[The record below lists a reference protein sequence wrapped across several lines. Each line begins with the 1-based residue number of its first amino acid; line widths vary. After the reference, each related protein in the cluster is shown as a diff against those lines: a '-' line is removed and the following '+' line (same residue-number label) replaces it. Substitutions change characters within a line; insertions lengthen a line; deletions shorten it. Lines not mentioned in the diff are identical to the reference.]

1 MKKTEMHITGKDCV
15 LYVQE
20 NAEYL
25 LVQPVD
31 EHDRA
36 LLDSEVDYIAGNT
49 NKRFALAAFNIDD
62 WNRALTPWE
71 MPLLRGKGRFGS
83 GASDTLDWMCRL
95 LLPYCTERLGMVQG
109 NARCLLGGYSLA
121 GLFALWSGYQ
131 TDKFCGVA
139 GVSPSVWYEGWL
151 EFAAQSSLH
160 AESVYL
166 SLGTK
171 EENAKHP
178 VLAQI
183 GHRIREY
190 VHILADATSRRAMF
204 WNGTKAAI
212 SAIRTRAPPKDFCG
226 CCKTAAEKKSAV
238 RMRRSLHFVL

>member
-1 MKKTEMHITGKDCV
+1 MKKTEMHIAGKDCV
-15 LYVQE
+15 LYAQE

-36 LLDSEVDYIAGNT
+36 LLDSEVAYIADNT
-49 NKRFALAAFNIDD
+49 DKRFVLVAFHIDD

-71 MPLLRGKGRFGS
+71 MPLLCGKGCFGS
-83 GASDTLDWMCRL
+83 GAADTLDWMCRR
-95 LLPYCTERLGMVQG
+95 LLPYCTERLGMAPGSV
-109 NARCLLGGYSLA
+109 RCFLGGYSLA

-131 TDKFCGVA
+131 TDKFRGVA

-151 EFAAQSSLH
+151 EFAAKSSLH

-190 VHILADATSRRAMF
+190 AQILADSDRARHVLE
-204 WNGTKAAI
+204 WNEGGHFSDSDT
-212 SAIRTRAPPKDFCG
+212 RTAKGFLWLLQNG
-226 CCKTAAEKKSAV
+226 G
-238 RMRRSLHFVL
+238 

>member
-1 MKKTEMHITGKDCV
+1 MKKTEMHIVGKDCAW
-15 LYVQE
+15 YAQE

-36 LLDSEVDYIAGNT
+36 LLDSEVAYIADNT
-49 NKRFALAAFNIDD
+49 DKRFGLAAFHIDD

-71 MPLLRGKGRFGS
+71 MPLLHGKGRFGS
-83 GASDTLDWMCRL
+83 GAADTLDWMCRHF
-95 LLPYCTERLGMVQG
+95 LPYCTERLGMAQG
-109 NARCLLGGYSLA
+109 KARCFLGGYSLA

-131 TDKFCGVA
+131 TDKFRGVA

-151 EFAAQSSLH
+151 EFAAKSSLH

-190 VHILADATSRRAMF
+190 AHILADAD
-204 WNGTKAAI
+204 
-212 SAIRTRAPPKDFCG
+212 RAPRHVLEWNEGGHFSDSDTRTAKGFLWLLQNG
-226 CCKTAAEKKSAV
+226 C
-238 RMRRSLHFVL
+238 